1 MSDLRTIVDNAIS
14 TLTLTD
20 MTFAQLITRIGINIV
35 NVKRNVLAWTDGK
48 GIYINEFE
56 FNSLNEKKTL
66 KDENGRNI
74 NCTLDKDN
82 IIFVMCH
89 ELMHLLTST
98 FDRGTAKGIMAKA
111 CSPEQIVYHDLWN
124 RATDYEI
131 NYLLH
136 NNKQDGTCMP
146 LGKKLDICLYEEKYG
161 DMTAEEIF
169 DELKKELKSE
179 SQAMPAI
186 PSKQGNSGMNG
197 DGDGQDNNSDG
208 KNNSGENGSGSNKG
222 DITKIDSDALIDHI
236 LDQHP
241 EIDEMTKN
249 EVKGMINDVLSSHS
263 QAFSSSALSRGLDMA
278 LKPEPFNWRKALT
291 KYFKQFVKNNYTW
304 NKPSR
309 AGVATGLRLPST
321 GTTPSLR
328 VGVAID
334 TSGSITDNLLQT
346 LMNHVYTILTQFKHF
361 EVEVFCVSTEVH
373 ENTLVKFTPSN
384 KNTIKDYKFN
394 SYGGT
399 TLKTIFPFVEKKFAG
414 NPLDV
419 LLILTDGYDYEVD
432 NSETLTCVCP
442 VVWMIVD
449 NNDFKK
455 PQKMTGE
462 VYEFKVNQ

>member
-1 MSDLRTIVDNAIS
+1 MNDLRTIVDNAIS

-35 NVKRNVLAWTDGK
+35 NVKKNVLAWTDGK

-66 KDENGRNI
+66 KTEDGREVS
-74 NCTLDKDN
+74 CTIDKDN

-89 ELMHLLTST
+89 ELMHLLTNT
-98 FDRGTAKGIMAKA
+98 IERGTAKGVMAKA
-111 CSPEQIVYHDLWN
+111 CSQRQIYLHKLWN
-124 RATDYEI
+124 IATDYEI
-131 NYLLH
+131 NYMLH
-136 NNKQDGTCMP
+136 NNSYDGRSMP
-146 LGKKLDICLYEEKYG
+146 LGKKLDTCLYSEKYG
-161 DMTAEEIF
+161 KLTAEEIF
-169 DELKKELKSE
+169 DELEKELKSKP
-179 SQAMPAI
+179 QAMPAI
-186 PSKQGNSGMNG
+186 PNKQGNSGMNG
-197 DGDGQDNNSDG
+197 DGDGQDNDSNG
-208 KNNSGENGSGSNKG
+208 KNNSGESGSGDVSN
-222 DITKIDSDALIDHI
+222 TDSDKMIDHL
-236 LDQHP
+236 LDEHP

-249 EVKGMINDVLSSHS
+249 EIKGMINDILASGQSF
-263 QAFSSSALSRGLDMA
+263 ASSALNRGLEIV

-291 KYFKQFVKNNYTW
+291 KYFRQFVKSNYTW

-334 TSGSITDNLLQT
+334 TSGSVTDDLLQT

-384 KNTIKDYKFN
+384 KNKIKDYKFDSN
-394 SYGGT
+394 GGT
-399 TLKTIFPFVEKKFAG
+399 VLKTIFPFVETKFAN

-419 LLILTDGYDYEVD
+419 LLVLTDGEDYEVD

-442 VVWMIVD
+442 VVWMIVN
-449 NNDFKK
+449 NNDFHK
-455 PQKMTGE
+455 PVNMRGE
-462 VYEFKVNQ
+462 VYEFKAN

>member
-1 MSDLRTIVDNAIS
+1 MNDLRTIVDNAIS

-35 NVKRNVLAWTDGK
+35 NVKKNVLAWTDGK

-66 KDENGRNI
+66 KTEDGREVS
-74 NCTLDKDN
+74 CTIDKDS
-82 IIFVMCH
+82 IIFAMCH
-89 ELMHLLTST
+89 ELMHLLTNT
-98 FDRGTAKGIMAKA
+98 IERGTAKGVMAKA
-111 CSPEQIVYHDLWN
+111 CSQRQIYLHKLWN
-124 RATDYEI
+124 IATDYEI
-131 NYLLH
+131 NYMLH
-136 NNKQDGTCMP
+136 NNSYEGRSMP
-146 LGKKLDICLYEEKYG
+146 LGKKLDIWLYSEKYG
-161 DMTAEEIF
+161 KLTAEEIF
-169 DELKKELKSE
+169 DKLLEENQQQQSN
-179 SQAMPAI
+179 A
-186 PSKQGNSGMNG
+186 QGDGEATDSSG
-197 DGDGQDNNSDG
+197 DGDV
-208 KNNSGENGSGSNKG
+208 SN
-222 DITKIDSDALIDHI
+222 TDSDKIIDHL
-236 LDQHP
+236 LDEHP

-249 EVKGMINDVLSSHS
+249 EIKSMINDILASGQS
-263 QAFSSSALSRGLDMA
+263 FTSSALNRGLEIA

-291 KYFKQFVKNNYTW
+291 KYFRQFVKSNYTW

-384 KNTIKDYKFN
+384 KNKIKDYKFDSN
-394 SYGGT
+394 GGT
-399 TLKTIFPFVEKKFAG
+399 VLKTIFPFVETKFAN

-419 LLILTDGYDYEVD
+419 LLVLTDGEDYEVD

-442 VVWMIVD
+442 VVWMVV
-449 NNDFKK
+449 NNNNFHK
-455 PQKMTGE
+455 PVNMRGE
-462 VYEFKVNQ
+462 VYEFKAN